1 MEIRIIKGTNQIG
14 GCITEITS
22 KNAKILIDFGN
33 DLEDTKES
41 FELDG
46 LTYGKSKYNA
56 VFITHSHNSFTYRPY
71 RAYRKNKRR
80 YSCIC

>member
-33 DLEDTKES
+33 DLEDT
-41 FELDG
+41 G
-46 LTYGKSKYNA
+46 LSTVYCTN
-56 VFITHSHNSFTYRPY
+56 
-71 RAYRKNKRR
+71 
-80 YSCIC
+80 